1 MSNPYDDIDF
11 CTELLYDAVYKQDGT
26 ELYRLDDIN
35 RKEIRISD
43 LKKEKDFDYSK
54 VLSGKFKL
62 HGYYNDRLHY
72 TRIGNLYPTTMS
84 IGFCNK
90 KINLNDPIRP
100 ELYHM
105 AMLYMSTELVFDE
118 KFNHTLLPIMC
129 FDIKKQDL
137 LKYLPNVEKDFGD
150 NFQKDVDDM
159 YVIITEHYSKIM
171 TLQEFLDV
179 NKDTVTLEQVKSILF
194 QIYVTLMK
202 LSERFNKFRH
212 NKLNLNAILIFPK
225 EKKDDKYKIS
235 GETYIIKDNDI
246 EIKFT
251 DFDYSYHI
259 GDYVRN
265 DNKII
270 KYEGGNIENPYYDI
284 HYITN
289 LILLYFEANKQNE
302 NIYKILK
309 KCGDFFMEIIP
320 EKYKINTLENYKG
333 LNQELF
339 NKSEEDIITPL
350 KIIKK
355 NIFFKNFIME
365 NIRENI
371 ESLNIKGAGIK
382 YIESSFLNNFENK
395 KSNQYY
401 RNMLK
406 GSRQILSLESLTES
420 SVSTNVKSD
429 NTRSSRSSKSTKS
442 KLSSS
447 VSSASASVLS
457 GGAKKKSDL
466 TSSTS
471 FTFTE
476 SNQSKED
483 TESVAT
489 IVNPELTS
497 VTQSTNTQSAMS
509 GGKKT
514 NKKVQKKS
522 SKKDKKM
529 KGGQTESSSSSS
541 TSDGKSSSSK
551 SSSSS
556 SSSSSESDA
565 KQKRNQEAGQ
575 NLEYINYLKPEVRNK
590 LKKLP
595 EGYMDLAPENMLQNM
610 PNLDQNMGANAMSD
624 MGMPADMQGM
634 GMPAGMPGMGMGMN
648 MPNMGMGMPQMPP
661 NMMAAPPMPAEM
673 QKIAMGASMGQMN
686 PQLQTPMMA
695 NPMSQFMGMQ
705 PQMPQMGGSKKMK
718 KYKLVLDKNFFF

>member
-1 MSNPYDDIDF
+1 MSNPYDDIDY
-11 CTELLYDAVYKQDGT
+11 CVELLYDAVYKQDGS

-72 TRIGNLYPTTMS
+72 TRIGNLYPSTLS

-100 ELYHM
+100 ELYHI

-150 NFQKDVDDM
+150 NFQKDTDDM
-159 YVIITEHYSKIM
+159 YIIITEHYSKIM
-171 TLQEFLDV
+171 TLQEFFDT
-179 NKDTVTLEQVKSILF
+179 NKDNITFEQIKSILF
-194 QIYVTLMK
+194 QIYLTLLK

-212 NKLNLNAILIFPK
+212 NKLNLNAILVFPK
-225 EKKDDKYKIS
+225 EKKDDKYKIA

-246 EIKFT
+246 DIKFT
-251 DFDYSYHI
+251 DFDYSYHV
-259 GDYVRN
+259 GDYIKN

-289 LILLYFEANKQNE
+289 LILLYFETNKQNE

-339 NKSEEDIITPL
+339 NKSSEDILNTL

-371 ESLNIKGAGIK
+371 DLLNIKGSGIK

-429 NTRSSRSSKSTKS
+429 NTRSSKSSTKS

-447 VSSASASVLS
+447 ASASASVLS
-457 GGAKKKSDL
+457 GGAKKKDNL

-476 SNQSKED
+476 SNQSNQYS
-483 TESVAT
+483 ESAAT

-497 VTQSTNTQSAMS
+497 VTQSTMS
-509 GGKKT
+509 GGKKSS
-514 NKKVQKKS
+514 NKKAQKKS
-522 SKKDKKM
+522 SKNKDKKM
-529 KGGQTESSSSSS
+529 KGGKTESSSSS
-541 TSDGKSSSSK
+541 SSSSK

-556 SSSSSESDA
+556 SKSSSSSSTESEA
-565 KQKRNQEAGQ
+565 KQKRNQTDGQ
-575 NLEYINYLKPEVRNK
+575 NLEYINYLKPEVRSK

-634 GMPAGMPGMGMGMN
+634 GMPAGMPGMGMN

-673 QKIAMGASMGQMN
+673 QKIAMGASMGQMGPMN
-686 PQLQTPMMA
+686 QQLQAPMMA
-695 NPMSQFMGMQ
+695 NPMSQFMGMGMQ
-705 PQMPQMGGSKKMK
+705 PQMPQMGGAKKMK